1 MGRHKIDISPI
12 GVTDAEMRVYSEYLS
27 ERTDILDKI
36 KSLKKEKEAL
46 IRGCIKSSSFVD
58 ISKQWQKDW
67 YHDYMADF
75 IMQRDAYTDQIS
87 GLQSMMD
94 TRVAFCARIEERLK
108 KLDTDDYDLVTMR
121 YLDKLSLEDIAEKT
135 HSNRQ
140 TVNDRIHKL
149 LKFQLN

>member
-1 MGRHKIDISPI
+1 MGRHKVDILPI

-27 ERTDILDKI
+27 EQIDILKKI
-36 KSLKKEKEAL
+36 ESLKKEKEAL
-46 IRGCIKSSSFVD
+46 IRGCFKSSSFVD
-58 ISKQWQKDW
+58 LSKQWQKDW

-75 IMQRDAYTDQIS
+75 ILQRDAYTDQIA

-94 TRVAFCARIEERLK
+94 IRIAFCARVEERLK
-108 KLDTDDYDLVTMR
+108 KLDTDDYDLITMR
-121 YLDKLSLEDIAEKT
+121 YLDKLSLEEVAEKT